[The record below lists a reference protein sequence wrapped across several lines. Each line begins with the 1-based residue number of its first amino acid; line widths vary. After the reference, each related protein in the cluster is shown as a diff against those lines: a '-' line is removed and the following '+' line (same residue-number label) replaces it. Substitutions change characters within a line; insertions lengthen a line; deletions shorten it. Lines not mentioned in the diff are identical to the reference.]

1 MYRGIDVSSHNG
13 MVDYGTAQAAGL
25 DFVMIRCG
33 YGSDRS
39 DQDDSMYLR
48 NVQACQERDIP
59 WGAYLYS
66 YAMTLEEAQS
76 ELTHMLRL
84 LNGKRPRMPIA
95 IDMEDA
101 DGYKA
106 ARGGIDR
113 QLATDIVRHVC
124 AGLESA
130 GYYAMWYCNRDWCQN
145 HLYPEQLAAYDL
157 WYARPGLSSPDRACG
172 IWQDQIGST
181 GGSWPGANTASGRC
195 DTNVAYKNYPSIIA
209 AKGLNGL
216 GGSASVPDVQPD
228 LAPARTYTVQPG
240 DNLTWIAAQYGTTAA
255 ALAAANGILNADLIY
270 PGQVLTIPGAAGSVY
285 TVQPGD
291 TLSGIAARYGTT
303 YQVLAAVNGI
313 TDPNIIYPGQQ
324 IRV

>member
-157 WYARPGLSSPDRACG
+157 CGMRAPACRRPTAPV
-172 IWQDQIGST
+172 
-181 GGSWPGANTASGRC
+181 ASGRTRS
-195 DTNVAYKNYPSIIA
+195 DP
-209 AKGLNGL
+209 
-216 GGSASVPDVQPD
+216 P
-228 LAPARTYTVQPG
+228 
-240 DNLTWIAAQYGTTAA
+240 AA
-255 ALAAANGILNADLIY
+255 AGRAPTRQVVAAT
-270 PGQVLTIPGAAGSVY
+270 PMWPTK
-285 TVQPGD
+285 
-291 TLSGIAARYGTT
+291 
-303 YQVLAAVNGI
+303 I
-313 TDPNIIYPGQQ
+313 TRPSSPPKG
-324 IRV
+324 